1 MLDIFDFRI
10 KNGIKG
16 QISCRIHE
24 WIREEEKEKRNN
36 RIDNIFSFFFFYIP
50 QYRYSINFLS
60 RSNTFFILSTYIY
73 MLIFVII
80 IFVNLI
86 LKNANN
92 MKIDDNITI
101 VEFTKSTSKK
111 KILPRHMDSKR
122 TYCMRF
128 RIYIIIER
136 SLVPCFDEKKREK

>member
-36 RIDNIFSFFFFYIP
+36 RIDNIFFFFFFYIP

-60 RSNTFFILSTYIY
+60 RSNTFFILSTNIYIY
-73 MLIFVII
+73 IYVDIR
-80 IFVNLI
+80 
-86 LKNANN
+86 NN
-92 MKIDDNITI
+92 NIR
-101 VEFTKSTSKK
+101 KS
-111 KILPRHMDSKR
+111 
-122 TYCMRF
+122 YF
-128 RIYIIIER
+128 
-136 SLVPCFDEKKREK
+136 KKRK